1 MAERFVVQAIS
12 YRAGLVLAGILSFVL
27 LLAPAATTVRSTDA
41 VDIALVLAL
50 DVSGSVNAYE
60 YALQRDGLA
69 AAFRDPEV
77 LAAIN
82 LGQRKRIAV
91 VVVQWAGVGKQLI
104 TVPWKVI
111 GDRESAWAFSD
122 DIKAM
127 PRIFINGETH
137 ISGIIEFAT
146 KTVLSAPAAA
156 ARYVIDI
163 SGDGMDNVGYAPD
176 FARNRAL
183 KSGVTIN
190 GLAILNETP
199 RLLEYYHHRVIGG
212 PNAFVIKANRYEDYA
227 EAIRKKLIR
236 EISQHLLS

>member
-1 MAERFVVQAIS
+1 MFQDVALRAIS
-12 YRAGLVLAGILSFVL
+12 RQCNIVLIGVFAIVCFLG
-27 LLAPAATTVRSTDA
+27 PAATPVRSTDT
-41 VDIALVLAL
+41 VDMALVLAM

-60 YALQRDGLA
+60 YGLQRDGVA

-77 LAAIN
+77 LAAIQ

-91 VVVQWAGVGKQLI
+91 TVVQWAGVGKQAI
-104 TVPWKVI
+104 SVPWKIV
-111 GDRESAWAFSD
+111 GARDAAWDFSD
-122 DIKAM
+122 QVKAM
-127 PRIFINGETH
+127 PRKFINGETH
-137 ISGIIEFAT
+137 IAGIIEFAS
-146 KTVLSAPAAA
+146 KVALQAPATTG
-156 ARYVIDI
+156 RYVIDI

-176 FARNRAL
+176 FARNRAV

-199 RLLEYYHHRVIGG
+199 RLTEYYHHRVIGG
-212 PNAFVIKANRYEDYA
+212 PNAFVMKANRYEDYA

>member
-1 MAERFVVQAIS
+1 MAKLFVVQAIANRVRVFLS
-12 YRAGLVLAGILSFVL
+12 SLLICVLF
-27 LLAPAATTVRSTDA
+27 LAPAATSVRSTDT
-41 VDIALVLAL
+41 VDLALVLAL

-60 YALQRDGLA
+60 YELQRDGLA

-77 LAAIN
+77 LAAIQ

-91 VVVQWAGVGKQLI
+91 VAVQWAGVGKQMI
-104 TVPWKVI
+104 SVPWKII
-111 GDRESAWAFSD
+111 GDQETAWAFSD
-122 DIKAM
+122 EIRAM
-127 PRIFINGETH
+127 PRKFINGETH
-137 ISGIIEFAT
+137 ISGIIDFAA
-146 KTVLSAPAAA
+146 KVAFQAPASA

-199 RLLEYYHHRVIGG
+199 RLTEYYHHRVIGG
-212 PNAFVIKANRYEDYA
+212 PNAFVMKANRYEDYA

>member
-1 MAERFVVQAIS
+1 MPRLIVAQSIAN
-12 YRAGLVLAGILSFVL
+12 RAGLLLSSLLAFVL
-27 LLAPAATTVRSTDA
+27 ILAPAATPGRSTA
-41 VDIALVLAL
+41 TVDLALVLAL

-60 YALQRDGLA
+60 YGLQRDGLA

-77 LAAIN
+77 LAAIQ

-91 VVVQWAGVGKQLI
+91 VAVQWAGVGKQLI
-104 TVPWKVI
+104 SVPWKII
-111 GDRESAWAFSD
+111 GDQESALAFSD
-122 DIKAM
+122 ELKAM
-127 PRIFINGETH
+127 PRNFINGETH

-146 KTVLSAPAAA
+146 KTALQAPAMA

-176 FARNRAL
+176 FARNRAI

-212 PNAFVIKANRYEDYA
+212 PNAFVMKANRYEDYA
-227 EAIRKKLIR
+227 EAIRKKLVR

>member
-1 MAERFVVQAIS
+1 MIQSAVAKTLAN
-12 YRAGLVLAGILSFVL
+12 RAGLVLAGVLTFVL
-27 LLAPAATTVRSTDA
+27 FLGPAVTPVRSTDT
-41 VDIALVLAL
+41 VDIALVLAM

-60 YALQRDGLA
+60 YGLQRDGVA

-77 LAAIN
+77 LAAIQ

-91 VVVQWAGVGKQLI
+91 AVVQWAGVGKQAI
-104 TVPWKVI
+104 TVPWRII
-111 GDRESAWAFSD
+111 GDQEAAATFSD
-122 DIKAM
+122 ELQAM
-127 PRIFINGETH
+127 PRKFINGETH

-146 KTVLSAPAAA
+146 KVALQAPAMAG
-156 ARYVIDI
+156 RYVIDI

-199 RLLEYYHHRVIGG
+199 RLTEYYHHRVIGG
-212 PNAFVIKANRYEDYA
+212 PYAFVMKANRYEDYA

-236 EISQHLLS
+236 EISQHLLT